1 MGDVVGGSQIIRMT
15 NDDGLY
21 EWFQSLEF
29 SYLNFTFGE
38 LREESSHFGIRTTYN
53 ASNCSQIV
61 DSPIGEYAAIISLF
75 GLKVDWRKLVDS
87 GLVEIV
93 PTPQRMIDFK
103 HQLVVLRLTRHGHEV
118 RKQLELLQRV

>member
-1 MGDVVGGSQIIRMT
+1 MGDVVGGSKIVCMT
-15 NDDGLY
+15 NDDRLY

-29 SYLNFTFGE
+29 SYLNFTFGQPQS
-38 LREESSHFGIRTTYN
+38 ESNLEVRTTYN
-53 ASNCSQIV
+53 RDSLMAE
-61 DSPIGEYAAIISLF
+61 SPIGDRAVIISLF
-75 GLKVDWRKLVDS
+75 GLKVDWRKLVEN

-103 HQLVVLRLTRHGHEV
+103 HMLVVLRLTEHGSNV